1 MTPTP
6 SRPLLGPRSSRRLAV
21 LLAALGTLALGVITV
36 YVINAL
42 TFASVLTE
50 VTLSTRVRLD
60 VDAGLGLPGGFTLA
74 GDNLVVRLIAD
85 DLPVGTRLLVV
96 TGTLLPWLCAGLAA
110 LAFARVVWDL
120 GSENPF
126 RPLHARL
133 VVVIAV
139 LWAIGSW
146 VTPQVVR
153 AGSVEVLELAGDPA
167 DLAPATDTSSLI
179 ITWFGLLL
187 LLAVAEVFR
196 RGARQAHDVDGLV

>member
-1 MTPTP
+1 M
-6 SRPLLGPRSSRRLAV
+6 